1 MIRII
6 FTKLRKNILRN
17 KRRINQTL
25 DSKQQLYG
33 ISENKSKYERL
44 QSEDRCDP
52 NGSRWWMAVESGRVR
67 HVRGS

>member
-17 KRRINQTL
+17 KRRRNQTL

-33 ISENKSKYERL
+33 ISENKSEYERL
-44 QSEDRCDP
+44 QSEDRCDL
-52 NGSRWWMAVESGRVR
+52 NGVDGGWLLSQEG
-67 HVRGS
+67 